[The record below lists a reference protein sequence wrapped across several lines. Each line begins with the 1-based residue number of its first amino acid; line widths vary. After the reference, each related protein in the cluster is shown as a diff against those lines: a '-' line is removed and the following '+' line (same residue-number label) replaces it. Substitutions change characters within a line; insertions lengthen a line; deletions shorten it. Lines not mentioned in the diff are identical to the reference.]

1 MLAQEKLIETELVG
15 VYAVGEVSGDFQGQ
29 PPGVQTS
36 LPVDRA
42 SRYRWKRTITTTPLP
57 LIREV
62 RVQVSWL
69 RGSIEEVL
77 EVSTYVFAGL
87 TF

>member
-1 MLAQEKLIETELVG
+1 
-15 VYAVGEVSGDFQGQ
+15 
-29 PPGVQTS
+29 
-36 LPVDRA
+36 
-42 SRYRWKRTITTTPLP
+42 

-69 RGSIEEVL
+69 RGTTDDTL

-87 TF
+87 SF